1 MRALV
6 SASARFNM
14 AEDGSL
20 WTQNA
25 SLGYKFWSR
34 YLDVY
39 DEVNLLVRVQPHT
52 KPLGVWKKVS
62 GPGIQV
68 IPIPNFTGPWE
79 FVKRYISVKKV
90 ITNAVRDAEAIHLR
104 IPCTIGTEVCN
115 SLQFPRPYGVE
126 VVADP
131 YDIFAPG
138 SVKHPLSPFFRFLSP
153 LQLRQECTNASAA
166 LYVTKQALQRRY
178 PCPNLSVG
186 VSDVELPDDMEL
198 VAPRQFD
205 LGKTPLKL
213 IFVGTLAQLYKAPD
227 VLIKAFA
234 AVVSEG
240 IDINLVMIGEGK
252 HQAELEAQVQKLG
265 IANRVHFLGQLA
277 SSEAVRAELDRADL
291 FVLPSYQEGL
301 PRAMVEAMARAL
313 PVIGS
318 TVGGIPELLPPEDM
332 VPPGDANALA
342 HKIREVVTNPQRMSQ
357 MSARNLEIAK
367 EYKEETL
374 QASRIAFYKYVREL
388 TQEWLKQQRQ
398 ALYSQTH
405 S

>member
-6 SASARFNM
+6 SASAKFNM

-39 DEVNLLVRVQPHT
+39 DEVDLLVRVQPHT
-52 KPLGVWKKVS
+52 QLLDAWKKVS

-68 IPIPNFTGPWE
+68 IPLPDFTGPLE
-79 FVKRYISVKKV
+79 FVKKYTSVRKV
-90 ITNAVRDAEAIHLR
+90 ITNAVENAEAIHLR
-104 IPCTIGTEVCN
+104 IPCTIGTEVCD

-131 YDIFAPG
+131 YDVFAPG
-138 SVKHPLSPFFRFLSP
+138 SVKHPLSPFFRFLFP
-153 LQLRQECTNASAA
+153 RQLKRECSRASAA
-166 LYVTKQALQRRY
+166 LYVTKETLQRRY
-178 PCPNLSVG
+178 PCPNFSVG
-186 VSDVELPDDMEL
+186 VSDVELPDDIEL
-198 VAPRQFD
+198 VVPRQFN

-227 VLIKAFA
+227 VLINAFA
-234 AVVSEG
+234 TVVSEG
-240 IDINLVMIGEGK
+240 IDLNLVIVGEGK
-252 HQAELEAQVQKLG
+252 HRVELEAQAKKLG
-265 IANRVHFLGQLA
+265 IENRVNFLGQLA
-277 SSEAVRAELDRADL
+277 SSEAVRAELDQADL

-318 TVGGIPELLPPEDM
+318 NIGGIPELLPPEDM
-332 VPPGDANALA
+332 VTPGDASILA
-342 HKIREVVTNPQRMSQ
+342 RKISEVVSNPQRMSQ
-357 MSARNLEIAK
+357 MSARNLEISK
-367 EYKEETL
+367 GYKEETL
-374 QASRIAFYKYVREL
+374 QTSRIAFYKHIREL
-388 TQEWLKQQRQ
+388 TQEWLDDQRKTTYFQ
-398 ALYSQTH
+398 VQS
-405 S
+405 